1 MPLSIAFA
9 PHQTAGP
16 RVRLFLLDATVGVEL
31 ADIGPQVVD
40 LLLVLD
46 AGEDHLGAW
55 HLGPRILDVVFEFR
69 LVPDD
74 AGILVGVG
82 IGKIGDAAGM
92 PAIDAGELG
101 AVRVLRVV
109 ADGMAGQAFV
119 ERNLALGY
127 VLRRRRIGRSSKK
140 RRRYNHRPHYQFSL
154 SPMVPVAPHAAQIRA
169 AAVQAAGA
177 LCVNG
182 QNSRPAA
189 RFALRRCR
197 AVRPAFSGYND
208 NGETPK
214 WFDAGFDAAV

>member
-1 MPLSIAFA
+1 MSLIMAASPRLAA
-9 PHQTAGP
+9 DQVAGSS
-16 RVRLFLLDATVGVEL
+16 LLLLDAAVGVEL

-46 AGEDHLGAW
+46 AGEDHLGAG
-55 HLGPRILDVVFEFR
+55 HLGAGVLDVVLEFR

-82 IGKIGDAAGM
+82 IGEIGHAAGM
-92 PAIDAGELG
+92 PAVDAIELG
-101 AVRVLRVV
+101 ADLVLRVV

-119 ERNLALGY
+119 ERNLALGD
-127 VLRRRRIGRSSKK
+127 VLRRRRIGRRSNQ
-140 RRRYNHRPHYQFSL
+140 RGRYNHRPHYQFSL
-154 SPMVPVAPHAAQIRA
+154 SPIVPVAPQAAQIRA

-197 AVRPAFSGYND
+197 AVRPAFSGYTD
-208 NGETPK
+208 NS
-214 WFDAGFDAAV
+214 